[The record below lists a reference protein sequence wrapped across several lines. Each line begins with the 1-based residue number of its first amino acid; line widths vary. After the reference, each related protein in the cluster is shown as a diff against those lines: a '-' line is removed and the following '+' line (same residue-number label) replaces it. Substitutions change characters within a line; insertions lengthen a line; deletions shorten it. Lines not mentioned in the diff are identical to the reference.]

1 MGVAT
6 REVTN
11 AEESVPRVARKPH
24 APAVVGAHFCS
35 WNGSTRPAFSR
46 HLTRRAMITRHNVGG
61 NRFYAHEVS
70 GNVIRLS
77 DVPRGHRPTRAE
89 TALDAALRVRM
100 M

>member
-1 MGVAT
+1 
-6 REVTN
+6 
-11 AEESVPRVARKPH
+11 
-24 APAVVGAHFCS
+24 
-35 WNGSTRPAFSR
+35 
-46 HLTRRAMITRHNVGG
+46 MITRHNVGG

-100 M
+100 MHIGHRASAIPDERTHLIYGTSAQPW